1 MKEIEGSLGFAA
13 DVGEVVLNPG
23 PSEGLD
29 FQIAGSEVGVWVCDL
44 VFGSLKVC
52 GDGVGLIGVL
62 VVSYGV
68 NLSLRAVA
76 CFVPSAVAERCLHH
90 DLNDIAWW

>member
-1 MKEIEGSLGFAA
+1 MKEVEGSLGFGA
-13 DVGEVVLNPG
+13 DVGEVVLDPG

-44 VFGSLKVC
+44 VSGSLKVC
-52 GDGVGLIGVL
+52 GDDA

-76 CFVPSAVAERCLHH
+76 CFVPSAVSERCLHH
-90 DLNDIAWW
+90 DLDGIAWW